1 MFFKFN
7 FNFVALS
14 GVEAIK
20 LLIIML
26 NKYLLFFIS
35 IILYSCSSSTETK
48 KDNTLTSVPLS
59 YAKRFTV
66 KTSSDF
72 TVLELQGNKN
82 DSDVTATFVLYKNQK
97 PDYAKGAYYIKTPVA
112 RVASM
117 SSIYTTMI
125 AELNCEDK
133 IVAIDNVDYYNNLFI
148 QEHVKK
154 GTINE
159 LSKGPQI
166 DIEKT
171 VALNPD
177 LFLTFGMGS
186 PKDDVDKKL
195 VQSSI
200 PIAISIDHLEE
211 TPLARAE
218 WIKFFAYFFNK
229 ETTADSLFK
238 ITEKKYN
245 DLKTI
250 ALKTTKKP
258 SVLTEI
264 KYGDAWYI
272 PAGKSFIAHLIE
284 DAGGDYF
291 WKEDTKTGSS
301 AQSFETVYAKAKD
314 CDIWI
319 NLYNLNSK
327 KELLS
332 YDERYGLFKACQNN
346 QLYNNNKTQNALGY
360 SNYWETGITHPEDV
374 LADLIAIF
382 TPTLMPNHEFIFY
395 KKLE

>member
-1 MFFKFN
+1 MFKR
-7 FNFVALS
+7 
-14 GVEAIK
+14 
-20 LLIIML
+20 LLI
-26 NKYLLFFIS
+26 FFITIC
-35 IILYSCSSSTETK
+35 IISSCTSTVQTK
-48 KDNTLTSVPLS
+48 KETDLISIPLL
-59 YAKRFTV
+59 YAKRFTI
-66 KTSSDF
+66 KKSADY
-72 TVLELQGNKN
+72 TVLELHGNKN
-82 DSDVTATFVLYKNQK
+82 DSNVTATFVLYKNQK
-97 PDYAKGAYYIKTPVA
+97 PHYSKEAYYIKTPIC

-125 AELNCEDK
+125 VQLKCEDK
-133 IVAIDNVDYYNNLFI
+133 IIAIDNVDYYNNTFI
-148 QEHVKK
+148 QEQVKK
-154 GTINE
+154 GTIIE

-171 VALNPD
+171 IALQPD

-195 VQSSI
+195 VQSSM
-200 PIAISIDHLEE
+200 PIAVSIDHLEE

-229 ETTADSLFK
+229 ENIADSLFK

-272 PAGKSFIAHLIE
+272 PAGKSFIAHLID

-291 WKEDTKTGSS
+291 WKEDVKTGSS

-332 YDERYGLFKACQNN
+332 YDERYGLFKACKNN

-360 SNYWETGITHPEDV
+360 SNYWETGITNPDEV

-382 TPTLMPNHEFIFY
+382 SPSLLPNHEFTFY

>member
-1 MFFKFN
+1 M
-7 FNFVALS
+7 
-14 GVEAIK
+14 
-20 LLIIML
+20 ML
-26 NKYLLFFIS
+26 KK
-35 IILYSCSSSTETK
+35 IILFIPLLLLLSCTSTNEEQQAK
-48 KDNTLTSVPLS
+48 NTLTKVPLS
-59 YAKRFTV
+59 YAKRFTI
-66 KTSSDF
+66 KTSADF
-72 TVLELQGNKN
+72 TVLELHGNKN
-82 DSDVTATFVLYKNQK
+82 DSAITASFVLYKHQK
-97 PDYAKGAYYIKTPVA
+97 PDYSKEAYYIKTPIS

-125 AELNCEDK
+125 AQLKCEDK
-133 IVAIDNVDYYNNLFI
+133 IIAIDNVDYYNNIFI
-148 QEHVKK
+148 QEQVKK
-154 GTINE
+154 GSIIE

-171 VALNPD
+171 IALQPD

-195 VQSSI
+195 VQSSM
-200 PIAISIDHLEE
+200 PIAVSIDHLEE

-229 ETTADSLFK
+229 ESLADSLFQ

-245 DLKTI
+245 DLKTL
-250 ALKTTKKP
+250 AKTSTHKP

-291 WKEDTKTGSS
+291 WKEDAKTGSS

-332 YDERYGLFKACQNN
+332 YDERYGLFKACKNN

-360 SNYWETGITHPEDV
+360 SNYWETGITNPDEV

-382 TPTLMPNHEFIFY
+382 TPTLMPNHEFTFY
-395 KKLE
+395 KKLQ

>member
-1 MFFKFN
+1 MYLKIFLYIIFS
-7 FNFVALS
+7 V
-14 GVEAIK
+14 
-20 LLIIML
+20 LLIA
-26 NKYLLFFIS
+26 
-35 IILYSCSSSTETK
+35 CSPAPETK
-48 KDNTLTSVPLS
+48 TNDSLVNIPLS
-59 YAKRFTV
+59 YAKRFAI
-66 KTSSDF
+66 KKSANY
-72 TVLELQGNKN
+72 TVLELLGDKN
-82 DSDVTATFVLYKNQK
+82 NNNITATFVLYQAEK
-97 PDYAKGAYYIKTPVA
+97 PDYDKNAYYIKTPVK
-112 RVASM
+112 RIASM
-117 SSIYTTMI
+117 SSIYTAMLTK
-125 AELNCEDK
+125 LNCQEK
-133 IVAIDNVDYYNNLFI
+133 IVAIDNVDYYTNPYI
-148 QEHVKK
+148 QEQTKK
-154 GTINE
+154 GTIIE
-159 LSKGPQI
+159 LSKGPTL
-166 DIEKT
+166 DLEKT
-171 VALNPD
+171 LALNPD

-195 VQSSI
+195 AQSHI
-200 PIAISIDHLEE
+200 PIAVSIDHLEE

-218 WIKFFAYFFNK
+218 WIKFFSYFLNK
-229 ETTADSLFK
+229 EAMADSVFK
-238 ITEKKYN
+238 ITEQKYN
-245 DLKTI
+245 DLKTL
-250 ALKTTKKP
+250 AQQTTKKP

-272 PAGKSFIAHLIE
+272 PAGKSFIAHLIH

-291 WKEDTKTGSS
+291 WKEDSKTGSS

-360 SNYWETGITHPEDV
+360 SNYWETGITNPEDV

-382 TPTLMPNHEFIFY
+382 SPSLMPSHAFTFY

>member
-1 MFFKFN
+1 MF
-7 FNFVALS
+7 
-14 GVEAIK
+14 
-20 LLIIML
+20 
-26 NKYLLFFIS
+26 NKYILFFILA
-35 IILYSCSSSTETK
+35 IIFYSCDTNTETK
-48 KDNTLTSVPLS
+48 KETALNSVSLS
-59 YAKRFTV
+59 YAKRFTI
-66 KTSSDF
+66 KTSNDF
-72 TVLELQGNKN
+72 SVLELHGNKN
-82 DSDVTATFVLYKNQK
+82 DSNVTATFVLYKNQK
-97 PDYAKGAYYIKTPVA
+97 PNYSNDAYYVKTPVN

-125 AELNCEDK
+125 TELKCENK
-133 IVAIDNVDYYNNLFI
+133 IVAIDNVDYYNNVFI
-148 QEHVKK
+148 QQQVKK
-154 GTINE
+154 GAIIE

-229 ETTADSLFK
+229 ENMADSLFQ

-245 DLKTI
+245 DLKKM

-301 AQSFETVYAKAKD
+301 AQSFETVYTKAKD

-319 NLYNLNSK
+319 NLYNLNTK

-332 YDERYGLFKACQNN
+332 YDERYGLFKACKNN

-374 LADLIAIF
+374 LGDLIAIF
-382 TPTLMPNHEFIFY
+382 SPTLMVNHSFVYY
-395 KKLE
+395 KKLD

>member
-1 MFFKFN
+1 MFHK
-7 FNFVALS
+7 
-14 GVEAIK
+14 
-20 LLIIML
+20 LIIFFVSVAILSSCASPEEIKQNNIL
-26 NKYLLFFIS
+26 NP
-35 IILYSCSSSTETK
+35 
-48 KDNTLTSVPLS
+48 VPLS
-59 YAKRFTV
+59 YSKRFTI
-66 KTSSDF
+66 KTSTDF
-72 TVLELQGNKN
+72 SILELHGNKN
-82 DSDVTATFVLYKNQK
+82 DSDVTATFILYKNQK
-97 PDYAKGAYYIKTPVA
+97 PKLSKDAYYIKTPVA

-125 AELNCEDK
+125 AKLKCEDK

-148 QEHVKK
+148 QQQVKK
-154 GTINE
+154 GIVIE
-159 LSKGPQI
+159 LSKGPKI

-171 VALNPD
+171 IALNPD
-177 LFLTFGMGS
+177 LYFSFGMGS

-195 VQSSI
+195 IQSTI
-200 PIAISIDHLEE
+200 PIAVSIDHLEE

-229 ETTADSLFK
+229 ENLADSLFK

-245 DLKTI
+245 DLKLIAKSTI
-250 ALKTTKKP
+250 KKP

-264 KYGDAWYI
+264 KYGDTWYI
-272 PAGKSFIAHLIE
+272 PAGKSFMAHLIK

-291 WKEDTKTGSS
+291 WKKDTKTGSS
-301 AQSFETVYAKAKD
+301 AQSFETVYTQAKD

-332 YDERYGLFKACQNN
+332 YDERYALFKACKNN

-360 SNYWETGITHPEDV
+360 SNYWETGITNPDEV

-382 TPTLMPNHEFIFY
+382 YPSRMPNHIYNYY

>member
-1 MFFKFN
+1 MFYKCILFF
-7 FNFVALS
+7 FSV
-14 GVEAIK
+14 
-20 LLIIML
+20 LLISACSPTNEKIIDGSL
-26 NKYLLFFIS
+26 NL
-35 IILYSCSSSTETK
+35 
-48 KDNTLTSVPLS
+48 VPLT
-59 YAKRFTV
+59 YAKRFSI
-66 KTSSDF
+66 KTSAEF
-72 TVLELQGNKN
+72 TLLELHGNKN
-82 DSDVTATFVLYKNQK
+82 DSDVTATFVLYKDQK
-97 PDYAKGAYYIKTPVA
+97 PNYSKEAYYIKTPIK

-125 AELNCEDK
+125 AQLNCQDK
-133 IVAIDNVDYYNNLFI
+133 IIAIDNVDYYNNPFI
-148 QEHVKK
+148 QEEVKK
-154 GTINE
+154 DKIIE

-200 PIAISIDHLEE
+200 PIAVSIDHLEE

-229 ETTADSLFK
+229 EKMADSLFQ

-245 DLKTI
+245 DLKTL
-250 ALKTTKKP
+250 AQSSLKKP

-272 PAGKSFIAHLIE
+272 PAGKSFIAHLIQ

-332 YDERYGLFKACQNN
+332 YDKRYDLFKACQNN
-346 QLYNNNKTQNALGY
+346 QLYNNNKIQNTLGY
-360 SNYWETGITHPEDV
+360 SNYWETGIT
-374 LADLIAIF
+374 
-382 TPTLMPNHEFIFY
+382 
-395 KKLE
+395 

>member
-1 MFFKFN
+1 MLKKL
-7 FNFVALS
+7 VLILS
-14 GVEAIK
+14 V
-20 LLIIML
+20 II
-26 NKYLLFFIS
+26 F
-35 IILYSCSSSTETK
+35 YSCSPDAETK
-48 KDNTLTSVPLS
+48 KDNSFHSVHLS

-66 KTSSDF
+66 KTCSDYN
-72 TVLELQGNKN
+72 VLELHGNKN
-82 DSDVTATFVLYKNQK
+82 NSDVTATFVLYKNQK
-97 PDYAKGAYYIKTPVA
+97 PNYSKDAYYIKTPVT

-125 AELNCEDK
+125 AQLNCADK
-133 IVAIDNVDYYNNLFI
+133 IVAIDNVDYYNNQFI
-148 QEHVKK
+148 QEQAKK
-154 GTINE
+154 GSIIE
-159 LSKGPQI
+159 LSKGPQL

-171 VALNPD
+171 IALNPD

-195 VQSSI
+195 VQSTI
-200 PIAISIDHLEE
+200 PIAVSIDHLEE

-218 WIKFFAYFFNK
+218 WIKFYAYFFNK
-229 ETTADSLFK
+229 ETLADSLFK
-238 ITEKKYN
+238 ITEQKYN
-245 DLKTI
+245 ELKNI
-250 ALKTTKKP
+250 ALQTTKKP

-346 QLYNNNKTQNALGY
+346 QLYNNNKIQNSLGY

-374 LADLIAIF
+374 LSDLIAIF
-382 TPTLMPNHEFIFY
+382 SPTLMPNHEFNYY

>member
-1 MFFKFN
+1 M
-7 FNFVALS
+7 
-14 GVEAIK
+14 
-20 LLIIML
+20 ML
-26 NKYLLFFIS
+26 KK
-35 IILYSCSSSTETK
+35 IILFIPLLLLLSCASTNEEQQSK
-48 KDNTLTSVPLS
+48 NTLTAVTLN
-59 YAKRFTV
+59 YAKRFTI

-72 TVLELQGNKN
+72 TVLELHGNKN
-82 DSDVTATFVLYKNQK
+82 DSDVTSTFVLYKNQHPNYSK
-97 PDYAKGAYYIKTPVA
+97 EAYYIKTPVI

-117 SSIYTTMI
+117 SSIFTTMI
-125 AELNCEDK
+125 AELNCDNK
-133 IVAIDNVDYYNNLFI
+133 IIAIDNIDYYNNSFI
-148 QEHVKK
+148 QQQVKK
-154 GTINE
+154 GLITE

-171 VALNPD
+171 IALNPD

-195 VQSSI
+195 SQSKI

-229 ETTADSLFK
+229 ETMADSLFK

-245 DLKTI
+245 ELKNI
-250 ALKTTKKP
+250 ASATTKKP

-272 PAGKSFIAHLIE
+272 PSGKSFIAHLIE

-291 WKEDTKTGSS
+291 WKEDAKTGSS

-332 YDERYGLFKACQNN
+332 YDERYGLFKACKDN

-360 SNYWETGITHPEDV
+360 SNYWETGITHPEEV

-382 TPTLMPNHEFIFY
+382 SPHLMPAHKFVFY
-395 KKLE
+395 KKIE

>member
-1 MFFKFN
+1 
-7 FNFVALS
+7 
-14 GVEAIK
+14 
-20 LLIIML
+20 ML
-26 NKYLLFFIS
+26 KK
-35 IILYSCSSSTETK
+35 IILFIPLLLMLSCASTNEDK
-48 KDNTLTSVPLS
+48 QAKNTLTKVPLS
-59 YAKRFTV
+59 YAKRFTI
-66 KTSSDF
+66 KTSADF
-72 TVLELQGNKN
+72 TVLELHGNKN
-82 DSDVTATFVLYKNQK
+82 DSAITASFVLYKHQK
-97 PDYAKGAYYIKTPVA
+97 PDYSKEAYYIKTPIS

-125 AELNCEDK
+125 AQLKCEDK
-133 IVAIDNVDYYNNLFI
+133 IIAIDNVDYYNNPFI
-148 QEHVKK
+148 QEQVKK
-154 GTINE
+154 GSIIE
-159 LSKGPQI
+159 LSKGPQV

-171 VALNPD
+171 IALQPD

-195 VQSSI
+195 VQSSVH
-200 PIAISIDHLEE
+200 IAVSIDHLEE

-218 WIKFFAYFFNK
+218 WIKFFACFFNK
-229 ETTADSLFK
+229 ESLADSLFQ
-238 ITEKKYN
+238 ITEKKYKH
-245 DLKTI
+245 LKNL
-250 ALKTTKKP
+250 AKTNLNKP

-291 WKEDTKTGSS
+291 WKEDAKTGSS

-314 CDIWI
+314 CSIWI

-332 YDERYGLFKACQNN
+332 YDERYGLFKAYKSN

-360 SNYWETGITHPEDV
+360 SNYWETGITNPDEV

-382 TPTLMPNHEFIFY
+382 SPTLMPNHEFAFY
-395 KKLE
+395 KKLQ

>member
-1 MFFKFN
+1 MFKKL
-7 FNFVALS
+7 VLILS
-14 GVEAIK
+14 VTI
-20 LLIIML
+20 
-26 NKYLLFFIS
+26 F
-35 IILYSCSSSTETK
+35 YSCSPDAETK
-48 KDNTLTSVPLS
+48 KDNSFHTVSLS

-66 KTSSDF
+66 KTCSDYN
-72 TVLELQGNKN
+72 VLELHGNKN
-82 DSDVTATFVLYKNQK
+82 DSDVTATFVLYKKQK
-97 PDYAKGAYYIKTPVA
+97 PNYSKNAYYIKTPVT

-125 AELNCEDK
+125 AQLNCADK
-133 IVAIDNVDYYNNLFI
+133 IVAIDNVDYYNNSLI
-148 QEHVKK
+148 QEQAKK
-154 GTINE
+154 GSIIE
-159 LSKGPQI
+159 LSKGPQL

-171 VALNPD
+171 IALNPD

-195 VQSSI
+195 VQSTI
-200 PIAISIDHLEE
+200 PIAVSIDHLEE

-218 WIKFFAYFFNK
+218 WIKFYAYFFNK
-229 ETTADSLFK
+229 ETLADSLFK
-238 ITEKKYN
+238 ITEQKYN
-245 DLKTI
+245 ELKNI
-250 ALKTTKKP
+250 ALQTTKKP

-314 CDIWI
+314 CDVWI

-346 QLYNNNKTQNALGY
+346 QLYNNNKIQNALGY

-382 TPTLMPNHEFIFY
+382 SPTLMPNHEFKYY

>member
-1 MFFKFN
+1 MLK
-7 FNFVALS
+7 
-14 GVEAIK
+14 K
-20 LLIIML
+20 IIL
-26 NKYLLFFIS
+26 FIPVLLLF
-35 IILYSCSSSTETK
+35 SCASTHEEQPAK
-48 KDNTLTSVPLS
+48 NTLTTVPLS
-59 YAKRFTV
+59 YAKRFTI
-66 KTSSDF
+66 KTSADF
-72 TVLELQGNKN
+72 TVLELHGNKN
-82 DSDVTATFVLYKNQK
+82 DSNVTASFVLYKHQK
-97 PDYAKGAYYIKTPVA
+97 PDYSKEAYYIKTPIA

-125 AELNCEDK
+125 AQLRCEDK
-133 IVAIDNVDYYNNLFI
+133 IIAIDNVDYYNNPFI
-148 QEHVKK
+148 QEQVKK
-154 GTINE
+154 GSIIE

-171 VALNPD
+171 IAVQPD

-195 VQSSI
+195 VQSSM

-229 ETTADSLFK
+229 ESLADSLFQ

-250 ALKTTKKP
+250 SKTSTHKP

-264 KYGDAWYI
+264 KYGDAWHI

-332 YDERYGLFKACQNN
+332 YDERYGLFKACKNN
-346 QLYNNNKTQNALGY
+346 QLYNNNKIQNALGY
-360 SNYWETGITHPEDV
+360 SNYWETGITNPDEV

-382 TPTLMPNHEFIFY
+382 SPELLPKHEFVFY
-395 KKLE
+395 KKIE

>member
-1 MFFKFN
+1 MFN
-7 FNFVALS
+7 
-14 GVEAIK
+14 K
-20 LLIIML
+20 LV
-26 NKYLLFFIS
+26 LLLIS
-35 IILYSCSSSTETK
+35 IILSACSPSAEPK
-48 KDNTLTSVPLS
+48 KDNSLVSVPLS
-59 YAKRFTV
+59 YAKRFTI
-66 KTSSDF
+66 KMSADF
-72 TVLELQGNKN
+72 SVLELHGDKN
-82 DSDVTATFVLYKNQK
+82 GSDATATFVLYKNQK
-97 PDYAKGAYYIKTPVA
+97 PDYSKDAYYIKTPIK

-125 AELNCEDK
+125 SQIKSEDK
-133 IVAIDNVDYYNNLFI
+133 IVAIDNVDYYNNTFI
-148 QEHVKK
+148 QEQVKK
-154 GTINE
+154 GSIIE
-159 LSKGPQI
+159 LSKGPQLN
-166 DIEKT
+166 IEKT
-171 VALNPD
+171 IALNPD

-186 PKDDVDKKL
+186 PKDDIDKKL
-195 VQSSI
+195 VRSSI
-200 PIAISIDHLEE
+200 PIAVSIDHLEE

-229 ETTADSLFK
+229 ENFADSLFK

-245 DLKTI
+245 
-250 ALKTTKKP
+250 ALKTLAKTSTHKP

-272 PAGKSFIAHLIE
+272 PASKSFIAHLIE

-346 QLYNNNKTQNALGY
+346 QLYNNNKIQNALGY
-360 SNYWETGITHPEDV
+360 SNYWETGITHPDEL

-382 TPTLMPNHEFIFY
+382 SPTLMPDHTFNYY

>member
-1 MFFKFN
+1 MLK
-7 FNFVALS
+7 
-14 GVEAIK
+14 K
-20 LLIIML
+20 IIL
-26 NKYLLFFIS
+26 FIPVLLLF
-35 IILYSCSSSTETK
+35 SCTSTNEEQPAK
-48 KDNTLTSVPLS
+48 NTLTTVPLS
-59 YAKRFTV
+59 YAKRFTI
-66 KTSSDF
+66 KTSADF
-72 TVLELQGNKN
+72 TVLELHGNKN
-82 DSDVTATFVLYKNQK
+82 DSDVTASFVLYKHQK
-97 PDYAKGAYYIKTPVA
+97 PDYSKEAYYIKTPIA

-125 AELNCEDK
+125 AQLRCEDK
-133 IVAIDNVDYYNNLFI
+133 IIAIDNVDYYNNPFI
-148 QEHVKK
+148 QEQVKK
-154 GTINE
+154 GSIIE

-171 VALNPD
+171 IALQPD

-186 PKDDVDKKL
+186 PKDDLDKKL
-195 VQSSI
+195 VQSSM
-200 PIAISIDHLEE
+200 PIAVSIDHLEE

-229 ETTADSLFK
+229 ESLADSLFQ

-250 ALKTTKKP
+250 AKTSTHKP

-264 KYGDAWYI
+264 KYGDAWHI

-332 YDERYGLFKACQNN
+332 YDERYGLFKACKNN
-346 QLYNNNKTQNALGY
+346 QLYNNNKIQNALGY
-360 SNYWETGITHPEDV
+360 SNYWETGITNPDEV

-382 TPTLMPNHEFIFY
+382 SPELLPKHEFVFY
-395 KKLE
+395 KKIE

>member
-1 MFFKFN
+1 
-7 FNFVALS
+7 
-14 GVEAIK
+14 
-20 LLIIML
+20 ML
-26 NKYLLFFIS
+26 KK
-35 IILYSCSSSTETK
+35 IILFIPLLLLLSCSSTNENQQAKS
-48 KDNTLTSVPLS
+48 TLTIVPLS
-59 YAKRFTV
+59 YAKRFTI
-66 KTSSDF
+66 KTSADF
-72 TVLELQGNKN
+72 TVLELHGNKN
-82 DSDVTATFVLYKNQK
+82 DSAITASFVLYKHQK
-97 PDYAKGAYYIKTPVA
+97 PDYSKEAYYIKTPIS

-125 AELNCEDK
+125 AQLKCEDK
-133 IVAIDNVDYYNNLFI
+133 IIAIDNVDYYNNPFI
-148 QEHVKK
+148 QEQVKK
-154 GTINE
+154 GSIIE
-159 LSKGPQI
+159 LSKGPQV

-171 VALNPD
+171 IALQPD

-195 VQSSI
+195 VQSSM
-200 PIAISIDHLEE
+200 PIAVSIDHLEE

-218 WIKFFAYFFNK
+218 WIKFFACFFNK
-229 ETTADSLFK
+229 ESLADSLFQ
-238 ITEKKYN
+238 ITEKKYKH
-245 DLKTI
+245 LKNL
-250 ALKTTKKP
+250 AKTNLKKP

-272 PAGKSFIAHLIE
+272 PAGKSFIANLIE

-291 WKEDTKTGSS
+291 WKEDAKTGSS

-314 CDIWI
+314 CNIWI

-332 YDERYGLFKACQNN
+332 YDERYGLFKACKSN

-360 SNYWETGITHPEDV
+360 SNYWETGITNPDEV

-382 TPTLMPNHEFIFY
+382 SPTLMPNHEFTFY
-395 KKLE
+395 KKLQ

>member
-1 MFFKFN
+1 
-7 FNFVALS
+7 
-14 GVEAIK
+14 
-20 LLIIML
+20 
-26 NKYLLFFIS
+26 
-35 IILYSCSSSTETK
+35 
-48 KDNTLTSVPLS
+48 
-59 YAKRFTV
+59 
-66 KTSSDF
+66 
-72 TVLELQGNKN
+72 LELHGNKN

-97 PDYAKGAYYIKTPVA
+97 PNYSKDAYYIKTPVT

-125 AELNCEDK
+125 AQLNCADK
-133 IVAIDNVDYYNNLFI
+133 IVAIDNVDYYNNTFI
-148 QEHVKK
+148 QEQVKK
-154 GTINE
+154 ASVIE
-159 LSKGPQI
+159 LSKGPQT

-171 VALNPD
+171 IALNPD

-195 VQSSI
+195 VQSKI
-200 PIAISIDHLEE
+200 PIAVSIDHLEE

-218 WIKFFAYFFNK
+218 WIKFYAYFFNK
-229 ETTADSLFK
+229 ETLADSLFK
-238 ITEKKYN
+238 ITEQKYN
-245 DLKTI
+245 DLKNI

-314 CDIWI
+314 CDVWI

-346 QLYNNNKTQNALGY
+346 QLYNNNKIQNALGY

-382 TPTLMPNHEFIFY
+382 SPTLMPNHEFNYY

>member
-1 MFFKFN
+1 MF
-7 FNFVALS
+7 
-14 GVEAIK
+14 
-20 LLIIML
+20 
-26 NKYLLFFIS
+26 NKYILLFILA
-35 IILYSCSSSTETK
+35 IIFYSCDTNTETK
-48 KDNTLTSVPLS
+48 KETALNSVSLS
-59 YAKRFTV
+59 YAKRFTI

-72 TVLELQGNKN
+72 SVLELHGNKN
-82 DSDVTATFVLYKNQK
+82 DSNVTATFVLYKNQK
-97 PDYAKGAYYIKTPVA
+97 PNYSKDAYYINTPVN

-125 AELNCEDK
+125 AELNCENK
-133 IVAIDNVDYYNNLFI
+133 IVAIDNVDYYNNVFI
-148 QEHVKK
+148 QQQVKK
-154 GTINE
+154 GTIIE

-229 ETTADSLFK
+229 ENMADSLFQ

-245 DLKTI
+245 DLKKM
-250 ALKTTKKP
+250 ALKSTKKP

-301 AQSFETVYAKAKD
+301 AQSFETVYTKAKD

-319 NLYNLNSK
+319 NLYNLNTK

-332 YDERYGLFKACQNN
+332 YDERYGLFKACKNN
-346 QLYNNNKTQNALGY
+346 QLYNNNKTQNTLGY

-374 LADLIAIF
+374 LGDLMAIF
-382 TPTLMPNHEFIFY
+382 SPTLMVNHSFVYY
-395 KKLE
+395 KKLD

>member
-1 MFFKFN
+1 MF
-7 FNFVALS
+7 
-14 GVEAIK
+14 
-20 LLIIML
+20 
-26 NKYLLFFIS
+26 NKHILFFIPA
-35 IILYSCSSSTETK
+35 IIFFSCDTNSETK
-48 KDNTLTSVPLS
+48 KETALNSVSLS
-59 YAKRFTV
+59 YAKRFTI

-72 TVLELQGNKN
+72 SVLELHGNKN
-82 DSDVTATFVLYKNQK
+82 DSNVTATFVLYKNQK
-97 PDYAKGAYYIKTPVA
+97 PNYSNDAYYIKTPVN

-125 AELNCEDK
+125 AELNCENK
-133 IVAIDNVDYYNNLFI
+133 IVAIDNVDYYNNVFI
-148 QEHVKK
+148 QQQVKK
-154 GTINE
+154 GTIIE

-195 VQSSI
+195 VQSTI

-229 ETTADSLFK
+229 ENMADSLFQ
-238 ITEKKYN
+238 ITEKKYH
-245 DLKTI
+245 DLTKL

-301 AQSFETVYAKAKD
+301 AQSFETVYTKAKD

-319 NLYNLNSK
+319 NLYNLNTK

-332 YDERYGLFKACQNN
+332 YDERYGLFKACKNN

-374 LADLIAIF
+374 LGDLIAIF
-382 TPTLMPNHEFIFY
+382 SPTLMVNHPFVYY

>member
-1 MFFKFN
+1 M
-7 FNFVALS
+7 
-14 GVEAIK
+14 
-20 LLIIML
+20 ML
-26 NKYLLFFIS
+26 KK
-35 IILYSCSSSTETK
+35 IILFIPLLLLLSCTSTNEDQQTK
-48 KDNTLTSVPLS
+48 NTLTTVPLS
-59 YAKRFTV
+59 YAKRFTI
-66 KTSSDF
+66 KTSAEF
-72 TVLELQGNKN
+72 TVLELHGNKN
-82 DSDVTATFVLYKNQK
+82 DSVITASFVLYKHQK
-97 PDYAKGAYYIKTPVA
+97 PDYSKEAYYIKTPIN

-125 AELNCEDK
+125 AQLKCEDK
-133 IVAIDNVDYYNNLFI
+133 IMAIDNVDYYNNTFI
-148 QEHVKK
+148 QEQVKK
-154 GTINE
+154 GSIIE

-171 VALNPD
+171 IALQPD

-195 VQSSI
+195 VQSSM
-200 PIAISIDHLEE
+200 PIAVSIDHLEE

-229 ETTADSLFK
+229 ETLADSLFQ
-238 ITEKKYN
+238 ITEKKYK
-245 DLKTI
+245 DLKTL
-250 ALKTTKKP
+250 AQSSTHKP

-332 YDERYGLFKACQNN
+332 YDGRYGLFRACKNN
-346 QLYNNNKTQNALGY
+346 QLYNNNKTQNTLGY
-360 SNYWETGITHPEDV
+360 SNYWETGITNPDEV

-382 TPTLMPNHEFIFY
+382 SPTLLPNHEFTFY
-395 KKLE
+395 KKLQ